1 MSNPFIQNIPT
12 NNSIRISP
20 QVTTT
25 VPPNPSIVNYPLA
38 STGFNSGS
46 TYLSSGGSNASVTS
60 LNTLQNAVTISSAN
74 PNLTITEVGNDIE
87 LTVLAGGIGVE
98 TLNNLVGA
106 VTVSSTNGNLTVA
119 EVGNDIQ
126 LTVLAGGI
134 GVESL
139 ESLAG
144 NIGLTSTGNTVAITT
159 VGNDIN
165 LEASVNVG
173 VTSVESVTGAVN
185 LTSTGG
191 TVGITTSGQNINLET
206 LGITPVSDWSQYPAT
221 QNVDMVNHSL
231 TSASTSGISVDS
243 GVNPIT
249 PTLNLISSNGIGGKI
264 NITAN
269 NGVGGTS
276 YGAIDITANGGTTAG
291 FTSGGSINIIATTP
305 SGSVGLTGKVN
316 INGAGINSY
325 AGALPTLG
333 SLTGYNFVHGDAGVN
348 ITAGIPPIVPSDPL
362 CVYLYGTNGNLL
374 YGSNYMTRIRPY
386 SDLTINPSNLVI
398 EAYSNLIT
406 TGYVDISGCSSL
418 VMTPTGQL
426 SIAGNTGSN
435 GQVLGKS
442 GGNLAWVAN
451 GSGGVSSL
459 NTLTGA
465 ITLTAGNNIDIVPSG
480 GNTLTI
486 SQINRVIS
494 NRNSGNTLTA
504 ITTTNTLVG
513 STQIITTATY
523 DVNTYATVN
532 LQNTSGGAVDVTL
545 RMYLGTAPPPT
556 ATQIGYSTIVTVQN
570 TNHYF
575 NVPIQAGSINVT
587 SGTLNAYLYIQG
599 TGTGVNY
606 VNWQLNMIGNLA

>member
-12 NNSIRISP
+12 DNSIRISP
-20 QVTTT
+20 QVNTT

-249 PTLNLISSNGIGGKI
+249 PTLNLTASNGIGGKI

-305 SGSVGLTGKVN
+305 AGSVGLTGKVN

-362 CVYLYGTNGNLL
+362 CVYLYGTNGNLM

-418 VMTPTGQL
+418 VMTPTGQI
-426 SIAGNTGSN
+426 SIAGNTGAN
-435 GQVLGKS
+435 GEVLGKS

-451 GSGGVSSL
+451 GGGAGVSSL
-459 NTLTGA
+459 NSLTGA
-465 ITLTAGNNIDIVPSG
+465 ITLTAGTNISLVPVGNNI
-480 GNTLTI
+480 TI
-486 SQINRVIS
+486 NQINVPVT
-494 NRNSGNTLTA
+494 NRASG
-504 ITTTNTLVG
+504 TTPLL
-513 STQIITTATY
+513 ITAT
-523 DVNTYATVN
+523 TF
-532 LQNTSGGAVDVTL
+532 
-545 RMYLGTAPPPT
+545 GTA
-556 ATQIGYSTIVTVQN
+556 QTIANLSLTTSAV
-570 TNHYF
+570 YD
-575 NVPIQAGSINVT
+575 INVT
-587 SGTLNAYLYIQG
+587 SVIVLTSNTNSRRDMNLFVTIN
-599 TGTGVNY
+599 GVQVGQVFTSTISGIGHFLSMPQQCSQLGATAGAQTILLKGY
-606 VNWQLNMIGNLA
+606 ADTASDLTVNSFQISATGNLA